1 MPLLPLEQLLAHVDS
16 KYRLVVIAAKRAKQ
30 LMHGGGSLITSKSF
44 KPTYTAL
51 EEIAAGKVNYVAE
64 PVGGA
69 LAQELIAPKSTKPTY
84 TALEEIG
91 AGKLTYEAEHAQG
104 ALPEKVLP
112 PEGIPTWIRSLSA
125 EETLGEGV
133 TVEEEDEE
141 KEELEIEEAAPE
153 LLAEASEEPGE
164 PEMTGL
170 DALEAPE
177 AAEDEA

>member
-69 LAQELIAPKSTKPTY
+69 LAQELIAP
-84 TALEEIG
+84 
-91 AGKLTYEAEHAQG
+91 EAT
-104 ALPEKVLP
+104 P
-112 PEGIPTWIRSLSA
+112 PWIRSLSA
-125 EETLGEGV
+125 GETLAGGV
-133 TVEEEDEE
+133 TIEEEE
-141 KEELEIEEAAPE
+141 EEADTEEAPPE
-153 LLAEASEEPGE
+153 LLAESGEETAEPG
-164 PEMTGL
+164 MTDL

-177 AAEDEA
+177 PAEDEA